1 MIYLNLIF
9 LAILAVYLCDLC
21 GFIDTLKNAIGK
33 RLGIALK
40 RLPPLDCSLCMS
52 WWFMLVYLL
61 CIGEC
66 TIANLAIIAVVSFMA
81 LPIGQLLILIR
92 EATLAIIR
100 IIQSKVDK
108 I

>member
-1 MIYLNLIF
+1 MTYPNLIF

-21 GFIDTLKNAIGK
+21 GVMDTIKTALGK
-33 RLGIALK
+33 KLGITLK

-52 WWFMLVYLL
+52 WWFQLVYLL

-66 TIANLAIIAVVSFMA
+66 TIANLAIIAVVSFMSY
-81 LPIGQLLILIR
+81 PIGQLLILIR
-92 EATLAIIR
+92 ETLLALIR